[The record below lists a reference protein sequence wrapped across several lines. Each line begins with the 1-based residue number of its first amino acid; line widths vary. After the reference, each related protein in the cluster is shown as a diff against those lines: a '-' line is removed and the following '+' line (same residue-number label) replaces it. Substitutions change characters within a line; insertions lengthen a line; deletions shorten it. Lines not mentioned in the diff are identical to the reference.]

1 MAKIVLARI
10 DDRLVHGQVMTAWV
24 QYTSANHIVI
34 VDDATAGDEFTKTII
49 KMAVPVSIGLDIFNT
64 EEASEKLKA
73 LPDSYRVIILTK
85 GPQVYYQLIEEG
97 VEIEE
102 VTIGGMGASKA
113 RSKFYKNISA
123 SEEEKDYF
131 RKIVTK
137 GVGLKIHVIPDEKS
151 VSVDSLL

>member
-85 GPQVYYQLIEEG
+85 GPQVYNQLIEEG

-102 VTIGGMGASKA
+102 VIIGGMGASKT

-123 SEEEKDYF
+123 SEDEKDYF
-131 RKIVTK
+131 RKIVAQ

>member
-85 GPQVYYQLIEEG
+85 SPQVYYKLIEEG

-102 VTIGGMGASKA
+102 VIIGGMGASKA